1 MPRLKR
7 VRLLW
12 GLGLIIVGILFALWL
27 KTMYAAA
34 GDATYL
40 HLAEKRGRASQK
52 QVSKPQSEP
61 KNSFERKKPAQRAVE
76 QRQDESKAQCF
87 VQNNVLLQ
95 GLQMQEIYLVFY
107 GKPIM
112 QFLKTISSSRGWKMR
127 HIAQDSDEGLEE
139 LKTLISPKRLMI
151 IFTTSKIYNQ
161 NLLRDLANST
171 NALIAT
177 IQNAYKVTGPK
188 RAQVSSFRNHFQR
201 FGCSLEDTSIMPRSF
216 VIDDPMECVRFFKYS
231 HRRPD
236 SWWLVKP
243 SGGQGGDGITVHSNL
258 TYFYTEYASCMKTPD
273 VIVQEYLTNLLLL
286 NKRKFDIRAYILIA
300 KTSPR
305 YLVFYHDGY
314 LRLSVKDF
322 DIHGERAVHLTNS
335 HVQTTVEGFSSD
347 KHFWSFEDLQNYIDE
362 KNFKDGTL
370 FVSSKLIPFIQKVG
384 LFIAQTGE

>member
-12 GLGLIIVGILFALWL
+12 GLGLIIVGILLALWL
-27 KTMYAAA
+27 KTMYAAGGEA
-34 GDATYL
+34 PYL

-61 KNSFERKKPAQRAVE
+61 RNSFEQKKAAQRAGDE
-76 QRQDESKAQCF
+76 RQDELKAQCF
-87 VQNNVLLQ
+87 VQNNVLLP

-127 HIAQDSDEGLEE
+127 HIAQDSDDGLVE
-139 LKTLISPKRLMI
+139 LKRLTSPKHFLI
-151 IFTTSKIYNQ
+151 IFTTSKAYDHI
-161 NLLRDLANST
+161 LLRELANST
-171 NALIAT
+171 NALVAS

-201 FGCSLEDTSIMPRSF
+201 FGCSLEDTFIMPRSF
-216 VIDDPMECVRFFKYS
+216 VIDDPIECIQFFKYS
-231 HRRPD
+231 QKRPN

-243 SGGQGGDGITVHSNL
+243 SGGQGGDGISIHSNL

-286 NKRKFDIRAYILIA
+286 NKRKFDIRAYILVA
-300 KTSPR
+300 KTSPH

-335 HVQTTVEGFSSD
+335 HVQTTVDGFSSN

-362 KNFKDGTL
+362 KKFEDGTL
-370 FVSSKLIPFIQKVG
+370 FVSNKLIPFIQKVG
-384 LFIAQTGE
+384 AFIAQTGE